1 MAPKLLCGLLL
12 TLVGLVF
19 SSFCFIYAVMN
30 PWNYNGINGLLGS
43 FLGTQTLVPF
53 IISTAAMCAGLILC
67 FYVAFHKDNKDKATP
82 HNSRLT
88 AQAPLRQLRHGIC
101 VAKMLDKTSSIIC
114 AFGLASAAPRSPYR
128 HLELCGIA
136 INNLKP

>member
-30 PWNYNGINGLLGS
+30 PCNYNGINGLLGS

-67 FYVAFHKDNKDKATP
+67 FYVARCPSLYNGHFFVETQVSK
-82 HNSRLT
+82 
-88 AQAPLRQLRHGIC
+88 
-101 VAKMLDKTSSIIC
+101 
-114 AFGLASAAPRSPYR
+114 
-128 HLELCGIA
+128 
-136 INNLKP
+136 